1 MSYNS
6 SGDSMNNILHIDCDA
21 FYASCEELRN
31 PRLKNFPLAVGGL
44 SNKSIITTA
53 NYKAREY
60 GIHSAMPVFM
70 AKELCPD
77 LILLKVDH
85 PYYRKKSK
93 EVFDIIRD
101 YAINFEQVSID
112 EAYLQVASKDP
123 YKLAATIQNEVFDKT
138 KINVSIGISYN
149 KFLAKLA
156 SDWNKPHGI
165 KEISKDD
172 LPDVLL
178 DLDIKKVHGLGSHG
192 VAKLRKI
199 GIYTIRDLMK
209 LDQEFLIGLFGKH
222 GTYIYNVIRGIDD
235 REINPTRQR
244 KSLGRERTFAN
255 NTNDINILNDYLLE
269 ISEKIESDLASKD
282 LQGKT
287 VNLKLKNADFKTIT
301 RAITLQEPVYKKE
314 EIYRAASDLLKDSY
328 KNEYIRL
335 IGISISK
342 LSDRNSNQ
350 LSFL

>member
-1 MSYNS
+1 
-6 SGDSMNNILHIDCDA
+6 MNNILHIDCDA

-53 NYKAREY
+53 NYKARKY

-101 YAINFEQVSID
+101 YTKIFEQVSID
-112 EAYLQVASKDP
+112 EAYLKISSKDP
-123 YKLAATIQNEVFDKT
+123 YRLSQTIQKEVFDKT

-165 KEISKDD
+165 KEISKED
-172 LPDVLL
+172 LPLILL

-192 VAKLRKI
+192 VEKLRKI

-209 LDQEFLIGLFGKH
+209 LDEEFLIGLFGKH
-222 GTYIYNVIRGIDD
+222 GTYIYNVIRGVDD

-282 LQGKT
+282 LHGKT

-301 RAITLQEPVYKKE
+301 RAITLQEPVYKKVD
-314 EIYRAASDLLKDSY
+314 IYLAASDLLKDSY

>member
-101 YAINFEQVSID
+101 YAISFEQVSID

-123 YKLAATIQNEVFDKT
+123 YKLAETIQNEVFDKT
-138 KINVSIGISYN
+138 QINVSIGISYN

-165 KEISKDD
+165 KEISEED
-172 LPDVLL
+172 LPDILL